1 MRLNRPW
8 FVTLALIASVVA
20 VLPGAPASADRSGA
34 EYLYAPTDPYLS
46 QRVQE
51 VTDTSDVLLAV
62 EWEPTTNGVVDGV
75 RICLDLTQQQVN
87 NRLPLTG
94 DLWTSDGDL
103 LGVAG
108 ASEGITFTAPCF
120 YDLTMNQVLVS
131 AGQRYVVGVWV
142 RGGQYSYVP
151 GGFATGR
158 SNCGHVTAPSNV
170 DSTVGSGNGLY
181 AYTSDM
187 GEASPFPVDSWQDSD
202 YLVSPRFT
210 PFMP

>member
-8 FVTLALIASVVA
+8 FVALALIAAALA
-20 VLPGAPASADRSGA
+20 VLPGVPASAAGPA
-34 EYLYAPTDPYLS
+34 VEYLYAPTDPYLS

-51 VTDTSDVLLAV
+51 ATDTSDVLLAV
-62 EWEPTTNGVVDGV
+62 EWEPTADGVFSGV
-75 RICLDLTQQQVN
+75 RICLDLSQQEVN
-87 NRLPLTG
+87 ARLPLTG
-94 DLWTSDGDL
+94 DLWTSGGDL

-108 ASEGITFTAPCF
+108 AAEGIEFTAPCF
-120 YDLTMNQVLVS
+120 YDLTMNPVPVT
-131 AGQRYVVGVWV
+131 AGQRYVVGFWV

-158 SNCGHVTAPSNV
+158 SNGGHLTAPSNV

-181 AYTSDM
+181 AYTSDS
-187 GEASPFPVDSWQDSD
+187 GAATPFPVDSWQDSD

-210 PFMP
+210 PAAS